1 VKGRLLVVVV
11 GAVEAAGP
19 VFGSA
24 LAVGAALEVD
34 EPAMTGVTEQ
44 LTPLIDPQLAA
55 APATVGATSKDVT
68 ANPEPMINRLA
79 HIMVALLPVGT
90 TPLRFPS
97 QTTNRS

>member
-1 VKGRLLVVVV
+1 MVLVGEVEPGNPSVPVAPVV
-11 GAVEAAGP
+11 GAAAEVEEA
-19 VFGSA
+19 
-24 LAVGAALEVD
+24 
-34 EPAMTGVTEQ
+34 AMTGVTEQ
-44 LTPLIDPQLAA
+44 PTPLIDPQLAA
-55 APATVGATSKDVT
+55 APATVGAATNKEVT

>member
-11 GAVEAAGP
+11 GAVEA
-19 VFGSA
+19 GS
-24 LAVGAALEVD
+24 LNGSPLVVGAALEVD

-55 APATVGATSKDVT
+55 APATVGATSKEVT

-97 QTTNRS
+97 QTTNHS

>member
-11 GAVEAAGP
+11 GAVEADGP
-19 VFGSA
+19 SNGSR
-24 LAVGAALEVD
+24 LLVGAALELD
-34 EPAMTGVTEQ
+34 EAAMTGVTEQ

-55 APATVGATSKDVT
+55 APDTVGATSKEVT

-90 TPLRFPS
+90 TSLRFPS
-97 QTTNRS
+97 QTTTRS